1 MRTGQTLIV
10 DGYNV
15 IHRIPIFR
23 ALLTRNL
30 ESARDRLVSHCTTWL
45 ASRKNTERIL
55 VVFDGKQPDSTEI
68 CPRPGIR
75 VIYSRKGETADD
87 YIVSLVRNG
96 GKGMRYTV
104 VSDDQEVAG
113 RTRQL
118 GGQALSAAEFCD
130 RPEEAPCAS
139 RRKGSDSAKPGLP
152 PATEQRINA
161 DLRRQW
167 HLE

>member
-1 MRTGQTLIV
+1 MHTGQTLIV

-15 IHRIPIFR
+15 IHKIPRFR
-23 ALLTRNL
+23 ALLTRSL
-30 ESARDRLVSHCTTWL
+30 ESARDRLVLHCATWL
-45 ASRKNTERIL
+45 ACRKNTERIL
-55 VVFDGKQPDSTEI
+55 VVFDGKQPDSTET
-68 CPRPGIR
+68 CPRPDIR
-75 VIYSRKGETADD
+75 VIYSRNGETADD
-87 YIVSLVRNG
+87 YIVGLVRNG

-104 VSDDQEVAG
+104 VSDDQELAG

-118 GGQALSAAEFCD
+118 GGRVLSVVEFCD
-130 RPEEAPCAS
+130 RPEEAACAF

-161 DLRRQW
+161 DLRQQW